1 MLKKTS
7 KTIALVLSILILVLL
22 CGCNM
27 EKAELAI
34 DNHNWTFRYAQNS
47 EGEIIYC
54 NSENKDLYEN
64 AEVLD
69 LWNSA
74 KGGVFMISDNNT
86 QDTFA
91 FTYKMNKENE
101 DAFIYDFVYTKDDG
115 NSETGV
121 AVVSTTKENGNIE
134 YTMIVT
140 INGYSIYFYESIK

>member
-91 FTYKMNKENE
+91 FAYKMNSEAE
-101 DAFIYDFVYTKDDG
+101 DSFIYDMIYTDKNDYSKSG
-115 NSETGV
+115 K
-121 AVVSTTKENGNIE
+121 AVVSTTKENGNNE

>member
-64 AEVLD
+64 VSFGNLS
-69 LWNSA
+69 SA
-74 KGGVFMISDNNT
+74 SV
-86 QDTFA
+86 A
-91 FTYKMNKENE
+91 FPLRKSN
-101 DAFIYDFVYTKDDG
+101 
-115 NSETGV
+115 
-121 AVVSTTKENGNIE
+121 
-134 YTMIVT
+134 IVT
-140 INGYSIYFYESIK
+140 SVRFSF